1 MPTKKELSYE
11 LSEMTKKLLHCET
24 ENAKLHILL
33 KDKWGECEYTKE
45 QNDKL
50 KERIKGLEEL
60 IQDRLGGISW

>member
-1 MPTKKELSYE
+1 
-11 LSEMTKKLLHCET
+11 MTKKLLHLET